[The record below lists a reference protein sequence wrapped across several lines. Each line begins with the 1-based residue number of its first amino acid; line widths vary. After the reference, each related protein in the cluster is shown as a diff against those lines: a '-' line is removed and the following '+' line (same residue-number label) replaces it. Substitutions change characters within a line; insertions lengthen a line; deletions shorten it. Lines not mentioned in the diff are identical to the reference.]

1 MNGPDVGAS
10 VRARLLTIAK
20 ADGQDF
26 NFVLT
31 RYALERLLYR
41 LGQSR
46 YAERFLLKGALLF
59 DLWFDIPHRPTR
71 DIDLLGFGSA
81 EPLIAERIF
90 RELCSAVAVP
100 EDGMHFQPETVRVQA
115 IRKAANYGGLRVT
128 LSGRLANAR
137 CPVQVD
143 LGFGDA
149 VTPGPETVDYPS
161 LLKDLPSPRLKAYP
175 RETVVSEKLQAL
187 VVLGIANSRMKDY
200 FDLWVLSWHSTFDGA
215 TLTGAIDATF
225 ARRARRQFPP
235 MCLSDCARPLLWTTK
250 KKPNGGRSWPRMH

>member
-59 DLWFDIPHRPTR
+59 DLCFDIPHRPTR

-100 EDGMHFQPETVRVQA
+100 GAVP
-115 IRKAANYGGLRVT
+115 AAAFSRA
-128 LSGRLANAR
+128 S
-137 CPVQVD
+137 
-143 LGFGDA
+143 DA
-149 VTPGPETVDYPS
+149 GCAVGT
-161 LLKDLPSPRLKAYP
+161 
-175 RETVVSEKLQAL
+175 AL
-187 VVLGIANSRMKDY
+187 D
-200 FDLWVLSWHSTFDGA
+200 
-215 TLTGAIDATF
+215 
-225 ARRARRQFPP
+225 
-235 MCLSDCARPLLWTTK
+235 RPLVSGCWLAV
-250 KKPNGGRSWPRMH
+250 KPGLSRLL